1 MLENNR
7 FLKTIKGMKRL
18 GGITLLLIAI
28 IIITV
33 IIQPR
38 FFTAYNLRNIL
49 RWTGLFGILSL
60 GISFVLITGGIDLS
74 MGSVLGMVGAI
85 ATYLMTIGGWP
96 VWIVVIFII
105 VLSAFLGLL
114 HGLLV
119 TKLHMQP
126 FVVTLCGLFVYRGM
140 ARFLMD
146 DRTQGYGNTEF
157 GIKFLAAGRIPS
169 AFWPAGEAPK
179 FFQDWSIPMPFLLLI
194 GLGIILA
201 IVLNKTVYGQHLKA
215 TGRNESASRFS
226 GIHTDNVII
235 VAYIVCSTFAG
246 FGGLLFSL
254 DLNTVQP
261 SSLGNMYEM
270 YAIAGCV
277 VGGVSLRG
285 GEGQILG
292 VIIGAAI
299 IRVLYIAINVAGV
312 STQLEQ
318 VVLGLVILI
327 GVAADEV
334 VRMISA
340 RRKVRE
346 SMALAQKALEESR
359 AAAANR

>member
-1 MLENNR
+1 MDCSD
-7 FLKTIKGMKRL
+7 I
-18 GGITLLLIAI
+18 
-28 IIITV
+28 
-33 IIQPR
+33 
-38 FFTAYNLRNIL
+38 
-49 RWTGLFGILSL
+49 
-60 GISFVLITGGIDLS
+60 
-74 MGSVLGMVGAI
+74 
-85 ATYLMTIGGWP
+85 
-96 VWIVVIFII
+96 II
-105 VLSAFLGLL
+105 VLSASWGCYMDYLSQSLYA
-114 HGLLV
+114 
-119 TKLHMQP
+119 T
-126 FVVTLCGLFVYRGM
+126 FVSRCADCSYIV
-140 ARFLMD
+140 AWHDSLMD
-146 DRTQGYGNTEF
+146 DRTQDMEILN
-157 GIKFLAAGRIPS
+157 LVLNSSCRRIPS
-169 AFWPAGEAPK
+169 ALAAGKLRNSSRMVNPNAVP
-179 FFQDWSIPMPFLLLI
+179 LLI
-194 GLGIILA
+194 GLGSSWRYFEQDCVWTA
-201 IVLNKTVYGQHLKA
+201 FEA

-299 IRVLYIAINVAGV
+299 IRVLYNAINVAGV